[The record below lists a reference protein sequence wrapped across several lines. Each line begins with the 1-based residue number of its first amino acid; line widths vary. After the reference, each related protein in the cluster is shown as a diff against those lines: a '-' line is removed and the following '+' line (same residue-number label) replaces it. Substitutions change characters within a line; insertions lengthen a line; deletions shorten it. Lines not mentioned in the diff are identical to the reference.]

1 MPTTPA
7 PSTKE
12 APARAGTRVRRPD
25 ADRTRQEILEVAR
38 EEFALNGLSGAR
50 VDAIAART
58 KTAKRMIYY
67 YFGSKD
73 GLYLAVL
80 EDAYSRIRAI
90 EQDLDL
96 HALPPREAIRR
107 IADFT
112 LDYHDAHPD
121 FVRLVS
127 IENIHHGSYVA
138 KSEAIQ
144 NLNVTIIDLL
154 ADIVRRGQQEGIFRK
169 DADPVDVHMLISS
182 FSFYR
187 VSNRH
192 TFGRLFR
199 RDVASPESKRLHKRM
214 LADAVLGYLEMRE
227 SSGETRTAPR

>member
-1 MPTTPA
+1 M
-7 PSTKE
+7 E
-12 APARAGTRVRRPD
+12 APKDAEGGGQARSRRPD

-38 EEFALNGLSGAR
+38 EEFARNGLSGAR

-58 KTAKRMIYY
+58 HTAKRMIYY

-90 EQDLDL
+90 ERELDL

-107 IADFT
+107 ISDFT

-144 NLNVTIIDLL
+144 NLNVTIIEML
-154 ADIVRRGQQEGIFRK
+154 ADIIRRGQDEGIFRR
-169 DADPVDVHMLISS
+169 DADAVDVHMLMSS

-192 TFGRLFR
+192 TFSRLFR
-199 RDVASPESKRLHKRM
+199 RDIAAPDSKRLHKRM
-214 LADAVLGYLEMRE
+214 LAEAVLGYLE
-227 SSGETRTAPR
+227 PRGPVPPSAD

>member
-1 MPTTPA
+1 MNV
-7 PSTKE
+7 SITKE
-12 APARAGTRVRRPD
+12 PAKPATTRLRRPD
-25 ADRTRQEILEVAR
+25 ADRTRQEILAVAR
-38 EEFALNGLSGAR
+38 EEFALHGLSGAR

-80 EDAYSRIRAI
+80 EEAYGRIRAI
-90 EQDLDL
+90 ERELDL
-96 HALPPREAIRR
+96 HALPPREAMRR
-107 IADFT
+107 MVDFT
-112 LDYHDAHPD
+112 LDYHDEHPD

-127 IENIHHGSYVA
+127 IENIHHGRYVA
-138 KSEAIQ
+138 QSEVIQ
-144 NLNVTIIDLL
+144 NLNVTVIEML
-154 ADIVRRGQQEGIFRK
+154 ADIIRRGQDAGLFRM

-192 TFGRLFR
+192 TFSRLFG
-199 RDVASPESKRLHKRM
+199 RDLQSADTKLHHKRM
-214 LADAVLGYLEMRE
+214 LSDAVLGFLDIAGQGGAEA
-227 SSGETRTAPR
+227 G